1 MQIALPNR
9 ERWVKFLCERFGID
23 GSAAW
28 KSWLG
33 NGETTGVFLRAQWH
47 FSMHGVKELP
57 RTKSACHAPESP
69 HQEAWLATWF
79 EIRRVSSHSSV
90 CRLME
95 IYLSALS
102 GTGTVERF
110 IHLKGDLAH
119 SRPNLSTRNL
129 EISLKLL
136 VQDDGGRRR
145 SRLDAESLL
154 CKPTSAKTAGG
165 ATVVHPASQV
175 LLRAQRLYAAYF
187 GEKPGKARD
196 MEAHSPTS
204 LSRQRLLAQK
214 PRLTIFKEKS
224 DKSEKA
230 TLEKHAASCAAA
242 ASKVREG
249 GVMEGVLGDI
259 PSSAAGASES
269 GILNSMA
276 QAAWHMRKERKAFVQ
291 EASERV
297 SWRSAFFPPC
307 SGVAHVFSP
316 LGPCV

>member
-1 MQIALPNR
+1 M
-9 ERWVKFLCERFGID
+9 
-23 GSAAW
+23 
-28 KSWLG
+28 
-33 NGETTGVFLRAQWH
+33 
-47 FSMHGVKELP
+47 
-57 RTKSACHAPESP
+57 
-69 HQEAWLATWF
+69 
-79 EIRRVSSHSSV
+79 
-90 CRLME
+90 
-95 IYLSALS
+95 
-102 GTGTVERF
+102 ERF

-145 SRLDAESLL
+145 SRL

-214 PRLTIFKEKS
+214 PRLTICKDKS

-259 PSSAAGASES
+259 PSSDGGASES

-297 SWRSAFFPPC
+297 SWRSAFFPR
-307 SGVAHVFSP
+307 A
-316 LGPCV
+316 